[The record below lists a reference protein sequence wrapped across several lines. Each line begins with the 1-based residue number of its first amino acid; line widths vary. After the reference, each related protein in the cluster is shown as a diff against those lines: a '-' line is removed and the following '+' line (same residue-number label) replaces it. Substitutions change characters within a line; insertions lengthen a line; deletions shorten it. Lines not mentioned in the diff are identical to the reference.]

1 MFKIK
6 TEKTCRKK
14 MFVQERKNE
23 RKKIIIQK
31 RAEQDRQ
38 NELLVLE
45 QLKEVEERPKQ
56 RQQRS

>member
-1 MFKIK
+1 
-6 TEKTCRKK
+6 